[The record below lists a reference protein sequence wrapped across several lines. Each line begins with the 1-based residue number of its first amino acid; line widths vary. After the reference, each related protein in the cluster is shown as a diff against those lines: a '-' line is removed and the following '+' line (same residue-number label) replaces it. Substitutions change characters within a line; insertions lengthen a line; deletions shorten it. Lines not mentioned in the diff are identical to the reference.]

1 MFGSMS
7 MISRK
12 GGFKEM
18 GRNFQRIS
26 LLWEHLASYEERK
39 AILLAEVSGFLKCA
53 DVFIIGGEGNI
64 ASFHLK

>member
-1 MFGSMS
+1 MS

-12 GGFKEM
+12 GGFKEV

-26 LLWEHLASYEERK
+26 LLWEHLGSYGEQK
-39 AILLAEVSGFLKCA
+39 PILLAEVSGFLKCA
-53 DVFIIGGEGNI
+53 ASFIIRGEGNI